1 MEQKTKQQMNEKKI
15 PGIVKIIIALFI
27 AGMAIGILTGY
38 FMKSSLY
45 SPLITIYK
53 DILSRLTSL
62 DISRSEIFFLS
73 LKRNLKYFVL
83 IYMFAITN
91 IWNWYYGA
99 FLLYIGFSNGLL
111 LTFNIILYGMAG
123 SIRYLCYLFPQ
134 SLIFIPI
141 YILIIAHCNSFHK
154 TYYVCTDTA
163 KKGKLLFRQ
172 FPFWIFIILFMI
184 AGCILEAWLNLPLV
198 IWYSTVQ

>member
-1 MEQKTKQQMNEKKI
+1 MEQKTKQRMNEKKI

-27 AGMAIGILTGY
+27 AGMTIGILTGY

-45 SPLITIYK
+45 SPLITIYN

-123 SIRYLCYLFPQ
+123 SVRYLCYLFPQ

-141 YILIIAHCNSFHK
+141 YILIISHCNSFHK
-154 TYYVCTDTA
+154 AYYGCTDTSI
-163 KKGKLLFRQ
+163 KGKLLFRQ
-172 FPFWIFIILFMI
+172 FPFWIFIILFII

>member
-1 MEQKTKQQMNEKKI
+1 
-15 PGIVKIIIALFI
+15 
-27 AGMAIGILTGY
+27 
-38 FMKSSLY
+38 
-45 SPLITIYK
+45 
-53 DILSRLTSL
+53 
-62 DISRSEIFFLS
+62 
-73 LKRNLKYFVL
+73 
-83 IYMFAITN
+83 MFAITN

>member
-1 MEQKTKQQMNEKKI
+1 MEQKTKQQMNEIKI
-15 PGIVKIIIALFI
+15 HGIVKIIIALFI

-62 DISRSEIFFLS
+62 DICRSEIFFLS
-73 LKRNLKYFVL
+73 LKRNLKYLVL

-123 SIRYLCYLFPQ
+123 SIRYLCYLFPH

-172 FPFWIFIILFMI
+172 FPFCIFIILFMI

-198 IWYSTVQ
+198 IWY